1 MPQINNSTKIYNFSL
16 ENLQISHTLTLTKLT
31 TIDKEKEWCESFSE
45 QNQYPKTYCQ
55 TRIRIRCKYNWVS
68 AIELIYIYFFLK
80 GKKVALHGNKSCKLR
95 ALKDG
100 LLLALD
106 LEIPNLEIEMDS
118 FIAVKSLNSTTIPN
132 AFLSSIV
139 DDCRYLPERFEA
151 TTSNIFIGNKRL
163 C

>member
-1 MPQINNSTKIYNFSL
+1 MVWKFQWTKSVPKDLLSNKDSNKVQIQLGFSHWI
-16 ENLQISHTLTLTKLT
+16 N
-31 TIDKEKEWCESFSE
+31 
-45 QNQYPKTYCQ
+45 
-55 TRIRIRCKYNWVS
+55 
-68 AIELIYIYFFLK
+68 IYIFFFLK

-151 TTSNIFIGNKRL
+151 TTSNIFIGKQTIVLKFLLKLIVSSMLILLFIQVVLRT